1 MDRYRLKKEAVPF
14 FKRELAYAV
23 LSWDTWTKTYN
34 VDPSALEEVEDCFV
48 SYGFETKTGTSLCGW
63 GNPESN
69 NEKKRKGAHFHFT
82 IHFPSMKNQEYD
94 LFSKGKLS
102 RDLMD
107 RIQNV
112 LNQFYSE
119 FNEVMD
125 NK

>member
-1 MDRYRLKKEAVPF
+1 MDKYRLKKEAVPF
-14 FKRELAYAV
+14 FRRELTYAV

-63 GNPESN
+63 GNPDSN
-69 NEKKRKGAHFHFT
+69 NEKTKKGAHFHFT

>member
-63 GNPESN
+63 GNRDSN
-69 NEKKRKGAHFHFT
+69 NDKTKKGAHFHFT
-82 IHFPSMKNQEYD
+82 IHFPSMKNEEYD

-102 RDLMD
+102 RELMD
-107 RIQNV
+107 RIQGV

-119 FNEVMD
+119 FNELSV
-125 NK
+125 

>member
-1 MDRYRLKKEAVPF
+1 MKKYRLKKEAIPF
-14 FKRELAYAV
+14 FRKGLETAIGD
-23 LSWDTWTKTYN
+23 WETWTKTYN
-34 VDPSALEEVEDCFV
+34 VDEKALEEVEDCFV

-63 GNPESN
+63 GNPDSN
-69 NEKKRKGAHFHFT
+69 NEKTKKGAHFHFT

-107 RIQNV
+107 RIQAV

>member
-1 MDRYRLKKEAVPF
+1 MDKYRLKKEAVPF
-14 FKRELAYAV
+14 FRRELTYAV

-34 VDPSALEEVEDCFV
+34 VDHSALEEVEDCFV

-63 GNPESN
+63 GNPDSN
-69 NEKKRKGAHFHFT
+69 NEKTKKGAHFHFT

>member
-1 MDRYRLKKEAVPF
+1 MKKYRLKKEAVPF
-14 FKRELAYAV
+14 FRKDLATAV
-23 LSWDTWTKTYN
+23 RDWVTWTKTYN
-34 VDPSALEEVEDCFV
+34 VDEKALEEVEDCFV

-63 GNPESN
+63 VNPDSN
-69 NEKKRKGAHFHFT
+69 NEKTRKGAHFHFT

>member
-1 MDRYRLKKEAVPF
+1 MEKYRLKKEAVPF
-14 FKRELAYAV
+14 FRKDLATAV
-23 LSWDTWTKTYN
+23 YDWVTWTKTYN
-34 VDPSALEEVEDCFV
+34 VDEKALEEVEDCFV

-63 GNPESN
+63 GNPDSN
-69 NEKKRKGAHFHFT
+69 NEKTKKGAHFHFT

-107 RIQNV
+107 RIQAV

-119 FNEVMD
+119 FNGITD
-125 NK
+125 GK